1 MKKIFCLVVL
11 LCLICGCGK
20 DINQQIKECFLQVAE
35 HNIKEAERICGEVIP
50 KDKTGVSEFLLVS
63 LQGEKEIDKDL
74 EQRLE
79 EILKR
84 NILVKFAKGA
94 GLLRSD
100 NEETKKEGA
109 KICRE
114 IFNGD
119 KLNKIQ
125 TQLKSIDKDLSEA
138 INQIIIDTKTD
149 LSIYLVGQEDQKQV
163 NDGIKYLKE
172 LDTENIEFPTYILGL
187 LYYAG
192 IVVDGDYN
200 QSFNYFTKLSKLG
213 YPDALFMLGVMNFM
227 GHGVEENN
235 LTAYKYWTDAANKG
249 SILAKLVL
257 EYDDFKIYTAKMSSI
272 KMISGKD
279 DTYQNSIDYITWI
292 RSEEG
297 KQFVH
302 ETTMTPQEIDEHMV
316 KFLSLSNI
324 GIDFAVSFTS
334 AYLMSIGAIKESVE
348 IYDNLHKGKK
358 AK

>member
-1 MKKIFCLVVL
+1 MKKIFCLVVIL
-11 LCLICGCGK
+11 GLICGCCK
-20 DINQQIKECFLQVAE
+20 DINNQLKECYLLV
-35 HNIKEAERICGEVIP
+35 NNKKLKEAERVCGEVIP
-50 KDKTGVSEFLLVS
+50 KDETGIAELMLVS
-63 LQGEKEIDKDL
+63 LYLQNEIDNNTEQKIL
-74 EQRLE
+74 EIAQ
-79 EILKR
+79 R
-84 NILVKFAKGA
+84 NILVKMAMAYGFFNA
-94 GLLRSD
+94 D
-100 NEETKKEGA
+100 NEEFKQKGVKTYQEV
-109 KICRE
+109 
-114 IFNGD
+114 FNSHELQEV
-119 KLNKIQ
+119 K
-125 TQLKSIDKDLSEA
+125 TQLKYIDPEMAEA
-138 INQIIIDTKTD
+138 INQIINNNKQD
-149 LSIYLVGQEDQKQV
+149 LAIFLVSQEDQAEV

-172 LDTENIEFPTYILGL
+172 LDAENIAFPTYLLGL

-200 QSFNYFTKLSKLG
+200 QSFKYFTKLSKLG

-235 LTAYKYWTDAANKG
+235 LSAYKYWTDAANKG

-257 EYDDFKIYTAKMSSI
+257 EYKDFKQYTAKMSSI

-279 DTYQNSIDYITWI
+279 KTYQNSIDYITWI

-302 ETTMTPQEIDEHMV
+302 ETTMTPEEIDEHMV
-316 KFLSLSNI
+316 KFLNMSNI